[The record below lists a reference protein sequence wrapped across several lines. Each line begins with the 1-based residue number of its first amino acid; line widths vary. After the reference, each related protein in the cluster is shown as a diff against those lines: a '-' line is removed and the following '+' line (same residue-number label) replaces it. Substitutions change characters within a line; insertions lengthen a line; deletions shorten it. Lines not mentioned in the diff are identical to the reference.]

1 MPRPDGLA
9 AGVEV
14 VGQLS
19 ILADDAPLHVEF
31 RGGAIEVALPDLR
44 TALNLYKRLSR
55 GDRRAWTRSVQA
67 TLARTGLELQV
78 WVRRHQVGRLAAT
91 SRQGWLA
98 VWLGVDPLELRIGA
112 ILATLVSRDPP
123 AFNGASVV
131 DLSSEKK

>member
-55 GDRRAWTRSVQA
+55 GDRRAWTRSV
-67 TLARTGLELQV
+67 LAGLCEC
-78 WVRRHQVGRLAAT
+78 
-91 SRQGWLA
+91 
-98 VWLGVDPLELRIGA
+98 PL
-112 ILATLVSRDPP
+112 TTT
-123 AFNGASVV
+123 
-131 DLSSEKK
+131 